1 LPFLAKLDLDASTD
15 ARQSRRF
22 LADRLD
28 GVLVGKDR
36 RFDIIVHNIS
46 ETGFLAEFPSELR
59 PGDSV
64 RLQLARIGFVS
75 ARVVRRR
82 GMGHGCQFLEPI
94 ASDIIA
100 ETIAAST
107 GQSARTEPAVEDADS
122 LGYRRRISRE
132 RLGTLIATISI
143 LAAVLILTGAVIRV
157 LTT

>member
-22 LADRLD
+22 LPDRLD

-36 RFDIIVHNIS
+36 RFDVIVHNIS

-59 PGDSV
+59 PGDTV

-82 GMGHGCQFLEPI
+82 GMGHGCQFLEPVPGNV
-94 ASDIIA
+94 IA
-100 ETIAAST
+100 ETIAANT
-107 GQSARTEPAVEDADS
+107 GQQPQAEPSPEEADGQ
-122 LGYRRRISRE
+122 GYRRRAARE
-132 RLGTLIATISI
+132 RLGMLVATVSI
-143 LAAVLILTGAVIRV
+143 LAAVTVLTGALIRI